1 MIKSDQS
8 ALFLLIV
15 VPVLLS
21 IVIRSDKVL
30 KYDEKYERPA
40 GD

>member
-8 ALFLLIV
+8 ALFLV
-15 VPVLLS
+15 VSVLFS
-21 IVIRSDKVL
+21 VVIHSDKVL

>member
-8 ALFLLIV
+8 ALFFV
-15 VPVLLS
+15 VSVLFS
-21 IVIRSDKVL
+21 VVIHSDKVL